1 MTDVHGIPK
10 VYGMIVII
18 FGLVFFFPLVGFM
31 TELIQSF
38 TDASGWSVL
47 MLGMTIV
54 ALVASILMI
63 GFGANIVWYHDKEDD
78 DITLEEKAE
87 KSNFKPTEGEKD

>member
-1 MTDVHGIPK
+1 MTDVHGIPR

-18 FGLVFFFPLVGFM
+18 FGLIFFFPLVGFM
-31 TELIQSF
+31 TELIQGF

-54 ALVASILMI
+54 ALVTSILMI
-63 GFGANIVWYHDKEDD
+63 GFGANIVWYHDKKDD
-78 DITLEEKAE
+78 ETTIEEKAE
-87 KSNFKPTEGEKD
+87 KSEFKPTEGGQD